1 MTRPPHRFS
10 SCWPSPAS
18 SSLIACANVANLLLA
33 RLSGR
38 QSEMAVRL
46 AIGAARRH
54 LLAQLL
60 TESCLLALLGGAA
73 GLVVAQ
79 WTLHGIGAFLWSGA
93 TELAALSLDPAALIF
108 TAAVSLGTGVLFGI
122 VPALHAT
129 RAELISALK
138 DDAGQAAG
146 ARSAARFRRGLV
158 MAQFALAMT
167 LLVTAGL
174 FIQSLR
180 NVSRVD
186 LGIRT
191 DHVVTFRLSPE
202 TSGYEPGRS
211 QSLFERVEETLAA
224 QPGVTGITASS
235 VPVFTGQNWANDVMV
250 EGFAREPET
259 YANSRYNAIAPGYFE
274 TLGIPLLAG
283 RTFTAADALDAP
295 NVAVV
300 NEAFARQFDLGRAA
314 VGKRMGRGGRGD
326 PLDMEIVGLVADS
339 GYANVKTPA
348 PALHYIPSRQ
358 QAELGGLSF
367 YVRSTLPPESL
378 LRAIPGLITELDSN
392 LPVTDLKT
400 LPQQVRENV
409 SQDRLISVLSSV
421 FAALA
426 TLLAAV
432 GLYGVL
438 AYTVAQRTREF
449 GLRMALG
456 ANAMRL
462 RALVLGQV
470 GRMTLA
476 GGAVGLV
483 AAFGVGRMAQ
493 SLLYEIDGLT
503 PAVVA
508 AAAVGLA
515 AVALAAG
522 FFPAHRASRTDPMAA
537 LRHR

>member
-1 MTRPPHRFS
+1 MIGEALLVNGQPLTITGVAPSGFEGTTLGVRPLIFVPITLRGVLSAGFEDRGGFADRRNYWAYLFARLKPDVS
-10 SCWPSPAS
+10 IEQARAAIEPLYRSILTAVETPLQAGMSDRRMAEFVDKPILILDGRRGQ
-18 SSLIACANVANLLLA
+18 SLMDDETATPLLLLLAVTGIVILNRLRQLANLLLA

-138 DDAGQAAG
+138 DGAGQAAG

-191 DHVVTFRLSPE
+191 DHVVTLRLSPE

-224 QPGVTGITASS
+224 QPGVTGITAAL
-235 VPVFTGQNWANDVMV
+235 VPVFTGQNWANHPRVRPAD
-250 EGFAREPET
+250 GARGE
-259 YANSRYNAIAPGYFE
+259 R
-274 TLGIPLLAG
+274 
-283 RTFTAADALDAP
+283 DAP
-295 NVAVV
+295 PRAG
-300 NEAFARQFDLGRAA
+300 ARPSRADDARRRCGRARRSVRRRPHGA
-314 VGKRMGRGGRGD
+314 VAALRDRWSDTRGGR
-326 PLDMEIVGLVADS
+326 
-339 GYANVKTPA
+339 
-348 PALHYIPSRQ
+348 RR
-358 QAELGGLSF
+358 GG
-367 YVRSTLPPESL
+367 
-378 LRAIPGLITELDSN
+378 G
-392 LPVTDLKT
+392 
-400 LPQQVRENV
+400 
-409 SQDRLISVLSSV
+409 
-421 FAALA
+421 
-426 TLLAAV
+426 
-432 GLYGVL
+432 
-438 AYTVAQRTREF
+438 
-449 GLRMALG
+449 
-456 ANAMRL
+456 
-462 RALVLGQV
+462 
-470 GRMTLA
+470 
-476 GGAVGLV
+476 
-483 AAFGVGRMAQ
+483 
-493 SLLYEIDGLT
+493 IDGR
-503 PAVVA
+503 
-508 AAAVGLA
+508 G
-515 AVALAAG
+515 AG
-522 FFPAHRASRTDPMAA
+522 RRVLPGASGVP
-537 LRHR
+537 H